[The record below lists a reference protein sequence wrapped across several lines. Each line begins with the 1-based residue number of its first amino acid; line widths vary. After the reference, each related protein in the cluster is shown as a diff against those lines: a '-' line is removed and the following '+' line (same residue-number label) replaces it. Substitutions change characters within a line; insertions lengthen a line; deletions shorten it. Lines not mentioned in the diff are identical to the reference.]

1 MMNYVIKE
9 GNNKHLQIM
18 LHGTGGSADS
28 LFNIGE
34 FIDANST
41 LVGIEGEVLENG
53 MRRYFERYP
62 DGSFKLKSLA
72 QATQK
77 LEKTI
82 TEILKKYPDYT
93 VSIVGYSNGANIA
106 LNLLKEYENIAID
119 NALLFHPSPVRVD
132 TQYLKQ
138 DRIKVLI
145 TSGKNDPFISEL
157 EFETLQ
163 SDLKNVG
170 IECVEYTH
178 DYGHQLIQEELDSA
192 VNFISEK

>member
-1 MMNYVIKE
+1 MKYVTKE
-9 GNNKHLQIM
+9 GSNKHLQIM
-18 LHGTGGSADS
+18 LHGTGGSADD
-28 LFNIGE
+28 LFSIGE
-34 FIDANST
+34 YIDADST

-82 TEILKKYPDYT
+82 TKILKDYPEYT
-93 VSIVGYSNGANIA
+93 VSLVGYSNGANIA
-106 LNLLKEYENIAID
+106 LNLLKEYENIQID

-132 TQYLKQ
+132 VPYLKQ
-138 DRIKVLI
+138 DRLKVLI
-145 TSGKNDPFISEL
+145 TSGKSDPFISESQ
-157 EFETLQ
+157 FETLRD
-163 SDLKNVG
+163 DLISAN
-170 IECVEYTH
+170 INCEAFTH
-178 DYGHQLIQEELDSA
+178 DYGHQLIQEELKTA